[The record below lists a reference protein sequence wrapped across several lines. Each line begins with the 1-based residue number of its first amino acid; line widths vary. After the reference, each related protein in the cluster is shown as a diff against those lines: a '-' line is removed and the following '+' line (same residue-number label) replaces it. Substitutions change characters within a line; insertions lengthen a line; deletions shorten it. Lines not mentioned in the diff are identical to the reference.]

1 MAQQHP
7 RRIAAASRHPLRMRT
22 QSHLPGHVRPPSRHP
37 HAQSGCS
44 RHLRPASPSHPH
56 ALRPRCRQG
65 SRPRS
70 HRIGLINHLFQLNNC
85 YAMKKCIATFCC
97 LFFFI
102 LASFAQ
108 LIPDGIYFI
117 RCASNL
123 DYVVTPKG
131 GKPSANNSIVITKW
145 QNSNAQKWKVENQKD
160 GSIIIHSMANSAYVI
175 GFPTIRR
182 TINGF
187 LKSRPME
194 VLH

>member
-1 MAQQHP
+1 
-7 RRIAAASRHPLRMRT
+7 
-22 QSHLPGHVRPPSRHP
+22 
-37 HAQSGCS
+37 
-44 RHLRPASPSHPH
+44 
-56 ALRPRCRQG
+56 
-65 SRPRS
+65 
-70 HRIGLINHLFQLNNC
+70 
-85 YAMKKCIATFCC
+85 MKKCIATFCC

-175 GFPTIRR
+175 AHNGRDIKEYVGIVCSLSNNQENHQWVPEKQANGSFALKAIENKGFCLEISNAEIADNAPLQLYGFRR
-182 TINGF
+182 GEIQLLDFAN
-187 LKSRPME
+187 LKI
-194 VLH
+194 